1 MLLLHPHV
9 CVNASLL
16 QQFLVP
22 LMEKEVTQWTV
33 ESLAFRVLHTYRPR
47 SAILPSLM
55 TRIWSAPMMVDS
67 LLDMDTQLITV
78 SIADAF
84 KKGNNTIQCKYNLPV
99 SDDNCCP
106 IGTHFS

>member
-9 CVNASLL
+9 GINASLL

-22 LMEKEVTQWTV
+22 LMEKEATQRIV
-33 ESLAFRVLHTYRPR
+33 ERLAFRVLHTYLPR

-67 LLDMDTQLITV
+67 LLDMDTQIRV

-84 KKGNNTIQCKYNLPV
+84 KKGKQHNTMQI
-99 SDDNCCP
+99 
-106 IGTHFS
+106 